1 MEATV
6 VKDGFDP
13 AAAIC
18 AIAGATLCTKDKI
31 A

>member
-1 MEATV
+1 V

-18 AIAGATLCTKDKI
+18 AIAGASLCTKNGI
-31 A
+31 Q